1 MSNSN
6 SWRFQSRIFYEKN
19 IVIYQTK
26 EENFSGEMHIFHEYS
41 VTKEKFPKK

>member
-6 SWRFQSRIFYEKN
+6 SWRFQSRIYYEKN

-26 EENFSGEMHIFHEYS
+26 EENFSGEMHIFDEYS
-41 VTKEKFPKK
+41 VTKEKFQKK